1 MALTA
6 EQQAA
11 YQAYRQAVAQAE
23 LELYGGPPC
32 GAILREET
40 EAEQAAWEAY
50 QDTLK
55 TPEQRLRERMEAAA
69 LAYWQTFIDQAQH
82 VHIIYS
88 GEEESNVARCY
99 WIDAGDIGP
108 GDRLFEVQLHVGWPD
123 CYYTV
128 EIWLAMQEGESINL
142 LQVRCTGVLVSDL
155 YYKPHRIPQEARQA
169 LREMG
174 EVW

>member
-1 MALTA
+1 MLLTT

-11 YQAYRQAVAQAE
+11 YQAYRQAVQQAE
-23 LELYGGPPC
+23 LELYGGPPR
-32 GAILREET
+32 GAVLREET
-40 EAEQAAWEAY
+40 QAEQAAWEAY

-55 TPEQRLRERMEAAA
+55 TPLVRLCERMEGAA

-88 GEEESNVARCY
+88 GEETSDVQHGY

-123 CYYTV
+123 CYYMV
-128 EIWLAMQEGESINL
+128 EIWLAMRESESINL
-142 LQVRCTGVLVSDL
+142 LQVRCTGILVSDL
-155 YYKPHRIPQEARQA
+155 YYKPYRIPQEARQA